1 MKAFYQV
8 RSDGDG
14 ELVCFIPEGDDELT
28 KAIDTAVRRVLGGY
42 LGKENEAWFT
52 VEGNEQGDFP
62 TILERETMFDK
73 EPTEQEDHE
82 RKHG

>member
-28 KAIDTAVRRVLGGY
+28 KAVDTAVRRVLGGY
-42 LGKENEAWFT
+42 CGRENVSWFT
-52 VEGNEQGDFP
+52 VEGNKQGDFP
-62 TILERETMFDK
+62 IIVKSDLAK
-73 EPTEQEDHE
+73 L
-82 RKHG
+82 